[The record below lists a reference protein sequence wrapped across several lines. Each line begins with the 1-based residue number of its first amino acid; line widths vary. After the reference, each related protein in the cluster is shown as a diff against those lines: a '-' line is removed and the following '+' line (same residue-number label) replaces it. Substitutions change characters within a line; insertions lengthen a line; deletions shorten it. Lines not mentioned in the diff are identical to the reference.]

1 MMNNRHARVVEI
13 VGPAG
18 AGKSTLCHALS
29 QGSETIHLGNFP
41 DVRKISDA
49 SFFIL
54 NGLQMSPYLFNL
66 PWHKGRNLTRR
77 EFALLS
83 ILNGWPDVLQKEL
96 KNNKT
101 IILDQGP
108 VYMLAELLRS
118 GPHNFR
124 HIAARWWE
132 QTCME
137 WANVLDLVI
146 CIDTSDAILI
156 ERVRVRNKHHRI
168 KNHSDEW
175 ASQCLAQHRDAQ
187 REVLNSMAN
196 QERFPKVI
204 QMDTSQVPLNETV
217 EKILP
222 YLIGKEF

>member
-1 MMNNRHARVVEI
+1 MMNNRHVRIVEI

-29 QGSETIHLGNFP
+29 QSRETIQLGNFP
-41 DVRKISDA
+41 DVRKISDMP
-49 SFFIL
+49 FFIL
-54 NGLQMSPYLFNL
+54 NGLQMSPYLFNF
-66 PWHKGRNLTRR
+66 PWHKGRKLTRQ

-96 KNNKT
+96 KNNKA

-118 GPHNFR
+118 GPQNFR

-132 QTCME
+132 KTCME
-137 WANVLDLVI
+137 WANMIDLVI
-146 CIDTSDAILI
+146 CIDTSDAILM
-156 ERVRVRNKHHRI
+156 ERVRVRNKDHRI

-175 ASQCLAQHRDAQ
+175 ASQFLAQHRDAQ
-187 REVLNSMAN
+187 QEVLDSMAN
-196 QERFPKVI
+196 QERHPKVI
-204 QMDTSQVPLNETV
+204 QMDTSQASLNETV